1 VEAASLQPR
10 NLQEEQVRKVH
21 LIGVVAGALA
31 LALSA
36 VAVASPQFKQTVSAK
51 YSTSKAQQPAGL
63 SVNLSATDP
72 GAVPPGAQPGVKTVK
87 ITFSGAKVDFKAAKL
102 CTQPKDKA
110 ESCPSN
116 TKIGSGTASANLVG
130 TNATT
135 GQKTVTQNLGQTV
148 SAYAVSGGIY
158 LIVKGTS
165 LPTTAIL
172 KATLSKKGALN
183 VNVERDLPV
192 IPGGNKIVLTDFAVK
207 IKKITKGKG
216 TSRKEFITT
225 PKCGKSK
232 KFKIT
237 SNFVYEDGSKKNITT
252 TQKCK
257 S

>member
-1 VEAASLQPR
+1 M
-10 NLQEEQVRKVH
+10 RKVH
-21 LIGVVAGALA
+21 LIGVLAGALA
-31 LALSA
+31 LAVSA

-51 YSTSKAQQPAGL
+51 YTTSKAKQPAGL

-87 ITFSGAKVDFKAAKL
+87 ITFSGAVVDFKAAKVCKL
-102 CTQPKDKA
+102 PQDQA
-110 ESCPSN
+110 ESCPAN
-116 TKIGSGTASANLVG
+116 TKVGTGTAKANLVG
-130 TNATT
+130 TDPAT
-135 GQKTVTQNLGQTV
+135 GQKKVTQNLGQTV
-148 SAYAVSGGIY
+148 SAYTVSGGLY
-158 LIVKGTS
+158 LIVKGTT

-207 IKKITKGKG
+207 VKKVTSGSGKK
-216 TSRKEFITT
+216 RKEFITT
-225 PKCGKSK
+225 PKCGSSK

-237 SNFVYEDGSKKNITT
+237 ANFNYDDGSKKNITT

-257 S
+257 A

>member
-1 VEAASLQPR
+1 MR
-10 NLQEEQVRKVH
+10 RVH
-21 LIGVVAGALA
+21 LIGVLVGALA
-31 LALSA
+31 LAVSA
-36 VAVASPQFKQTVSAK
+36 VAVASPQFKQTVKAK
-51 YSTSKAQQPAGL
+51 YTTNKAQQPAGL

-87 ITFSGAKVDFKAAKL
+87 ITFSGAKIDFKAAKL
-102 CTQPKDKA
+102 CKASQDQA
-110 ESCPSN
+110 ESCPAN
-116 TKIGSGTASANLVG
+116 TKVGNGTASANLVG
-130 TNATT
+130 TNSTT
-135 GQKTVTQNLGQTV
+135 GQKTVTPNLAQTV
-148 SAYAVSGGIY
+148 SAYAISGGLY
-158 LIVKGTS
+158 LIVKGTT

-172 KATLSKKGALN
+172 KATLSKKGALG

-216 TSRKEFITT
+216 KSRKEFVTT

-237 SNFVYEDGSKKNITT
+237 SNFNYDDGTKKNITT

-257 S
+257 A

>member
-1 VEAASLQPR
+1 M
-10 NLQEEQVRKVH
+10 RKTH
-21 LIGVVAGALA
+21 LIGVLAGALV

-51 YSTSKAQQPAGL
+51 YTTSKAKQPAGL

-87 ITFSGAKVDFKAAKL
+87 ITFSGAAVNFKAAKL
-102 CTQPKDKA
+102 CTQPKDRA
-110 ESCPSN
+110 ESCPTN
-116 TKIGSGTASANLVG
+116 TRIGAGLAKANLVG
-130 TNATT
+130 TDPTT
-135 GQKTVTQNLGQTV
+135 GQKKVTQNLGQKVT
-148 SAYAVSGGIY
+148 AYAVSGGLY
-158 LIVKGTS
+158 LVVKGTT

-207 IKKITKGKG
+207 VKKVTKGSGK
-216 TSRKEFITT
+216 SRKAFITT

-232 KFKIT
+232 KFTIK
-237 SNFVYEDGSKKNITT
+237 SNFVYDDNSRKNITT

-257 S
+257 A

>member
-1 VEAASLQPR
+1 M
-10 NLQEEQVRKVH
+10 RKVH
-21 LIGVVAGALA
+21 LIGALVGVLA
-31 LALSA
+31 LAISA
-36 VAVASPQFKQTVSAK
+36 VAVASPQFKQTVKAK
-51 YSTSKAQQPAGL
+51 YTTSKAKQPAGL

-87 ITFSGAKVDFKAAKL
+87 ITFSGAAIDFKATKL
-102 CTQPKDKA
+102 CKLPQDQA

-116 TKIGSGTASANLVG
+116 TSIGSGTASANLVG
-130 TNATT
+130 TNAAT
-135 GQKTVTQNLGQTV
+135 GQKTVTQGLGQKV

-172 KATLSKKGALN
+172 KASLSKKGVLS

-216 TSRKEFITT
+216 KSRKEFITT
-225 PKCGKSK
+225 PKCPKSK
-232 KFKIT
+232 KFTIK
-237 SNFVYEDGSKKNITT
+237 SNFNYDDGSRKNITT

-257 S
+257 A